1 MKNYRLYL
9 HNILSLF
16 HIIFRFTFFKRKII
30 TLRKIIFSYYSLTNH
45 LENKNQ
51 CRMFPM
57 FLLFNIFL
65 AFLIQIIQ
73 AQNENPKIEPTT
85 KNLNKFVCKI
95 IDSYQTKNLNIE
107 CKYDHEM
114 YCRDP
119 SDDILEDM
127 FARTEFH
134 LLNSINLA
142 IGSKENE
149 MELNKFP
156 KLNKTNSDEVEVAS
170 YGRSMK
176 DCNYNDFRAEHTRSI
191 CPWNEKVYYRDNLY
205 PNLRRFSECNKSC
218 GDHCKNIKVVSFGDG
233 KHVHHKCQEL
243 SKLELVLYRG
253 ECVNQEYEWNVGL
266 EYIPYACSCMKEYK

>member
-1 MKNYRLYL
+1 
-9 HNILSLF
+9 
-16 HIIFRFTFFKRKII
+16 
-30 TLRKIIFSYYSLTNH
+30 
-45 LENKNQ
+45 
-51 CRMFPM
+51 M

-73 AQNENPKIEPTT
+73 NENPKNEPTT
-85 KNLNKFVCKI
+85 KNFNKFFCKI

-134 LLNSINLA
+134 LLNLINLA

-149 MELNKFP
+149 KELNKFSR
-156 KLNKTNSDEVEVAS
+156 LNKTNSDEVEVAS
-170 YGRSMK
+170 YGRS
-176 DCNYNDFRAEHTRSI
+176 DCNNNDFSAEHTRSI

-205 PNLRRFSECNKSC
+205 PNLRRFSECNKIC
-218 GDHCKNIKVVSFGDG
+218 GDHCKNIKVGPYDDG
-233 KHVHHKCQEL
+233 KYVHHKCQEL